1 MPKKATKITKTRRYR
16 LTKKHPRRPK
26 AIMVMDMGKVE
37 QQIALVFPENSKY
50 INVEIPKEKNPDL
63 ITFRI
68 SNLKFA
74 WYLED
79 NRGFIF
85 DENGLWLG
93 NLEKHDLKNA
103 FFKIGALL
111 KLVKNR
117 KG

>member
-1 MPKKATKITKTRRYR
+1 MPKRATKTTKTRRYR
-16 LTKKHPRRPK
+16 ITKKHPKRPK

-37 QQIALVFPENSKY
+37 QQIALTFPENTRY
-50 INVEIPKEKNPDL
+50 INVEIPKERNPDL

-79 NRGFIF
+79 NKGFIF
-85 DENGLWLG
+85 DEHGIWLG

-103 FFKIGALL
+103 FFKIGNLL

>member
-1 MPKKATKITKTRRYR
+1 MPKRATKTTKTRHYR
-16 LTKKHPRRPK
+16 ITKKHPKRPK

-37 QQIALVFPENSKY
+37 QQIALTFPENSQY
-50 INVEIPKEKNPDL
+50 LNVEIPKERNPNL

-79 NRGFIF
+79 KKGFIF
-85 DENGLWLG
+85 DENGIWLG

-103 FFKIGALL
+103 FFKIGNLL